1 MHKREKLKAQQR
13 GGNFYRQ
20 VSETKR
26 SFHCFVALCVFFLCL
41 FSMSEKQISSSA
53 SVNSVP
59 LSIQGSKAAQD
70 KRVEIRHQIQ
80 DRETIQ
86 QRWLAL
92 GESIRSEDNRRDQFY
107 RRKHVEDTKS
117 IPLNVIKFIGS
128 LKKAVRNIMRH
139 KGSCSLFLSCFLF
152 A

>member
-1 MHKREKLKAQQR
+1 
-13 GGNFYRQ
+13 
-20 VSETKR
+20 
-26 SFHCFVALCVFFLCL
+26 
-41 FSMSEKQISSSA
+41 MSEKQISSSA

-152 A
+152 V